1 MCFLPAKPHSSKNI
15 DLQFI
20 SLLYLRY
27 NWQYFLLWYMPVV
40 LKLFSLQCLWKSLLN
55 LRHTR
60 NKTLIKIH
68 IVKVFCM
75 YTIDESMKKTILIFC
90 LTCTFVQIKVKHW
103 ELSDTLSSFHNQS
116 SLTNTA
122 ILSDASKHIFMRPLH
137 RNIEFI
143 QLNKDI
149 TQVSQ
154 FK

>member
-20 SLLYLRY
+20 LLLYLRY

-75 YTIDESMKKTILIFC
+75 YTIDESMKKNDPDILFDLYICSNKSKALRTFRHVIF
-90 LTCTFVQIKVKHW
+90 LPQ
-103 ELSDTLSSFHNQS
+103 
-116 SLTNTA
+116 
-122 ILSDASKHIFMRPLH
+122 
-137 RNIEFI
+137 
-143 QLNKDI
+143 
-149 TQVSQ
+149 
-154 FK
+154 